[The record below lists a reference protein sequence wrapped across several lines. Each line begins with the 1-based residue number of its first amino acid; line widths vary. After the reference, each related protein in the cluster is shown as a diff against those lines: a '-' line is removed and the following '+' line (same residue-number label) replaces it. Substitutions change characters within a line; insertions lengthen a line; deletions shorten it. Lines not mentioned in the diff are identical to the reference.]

1 MIEALQCPADDVVG
15 IVSENERAMTSR
27 LPARGRNVE
36 GVRLGAVSAGVR
48 GRHRQEVH

>member
-1 MIEALQCPADDVVG
+1 MLEALQCPADDVVG

-48 GRHRQEVH
+48 GGIAKKVH